1 MPGPNFELVERMFA
15 AFAERDLEAMVELV
29 DPELEFLPVS
39 ANLTTGGVP
48 YRGRDGLARYFED
61 VAKVWPEL
69 RLFPEEYRAGAGQ
82 GCVLVLRRV
91 VARGGGMIL
100 DRPTGWLALL
110 RDDRILR
117 LRVYGSHEEAVR
129 AAGLDFG

>member
-1 MPGPNFELVERMFA
+1 DGPRRARARSRWSARGPAVVAALVARLQRASRKPLGQVPLGDTRRVPGPNFELVERMFA

-69 RLFPEEYRAGAGQ
+69 RLFPEEYRA
-82 GCVLVLRRV
+82 
-91 VARGGGMIL
+91 
-100 DRPTGWLALL
+100 
-110 RDDRILR
+110 
-117 LRVYGSHEEAVR
+117 
-129 AAGLDFG
+129 